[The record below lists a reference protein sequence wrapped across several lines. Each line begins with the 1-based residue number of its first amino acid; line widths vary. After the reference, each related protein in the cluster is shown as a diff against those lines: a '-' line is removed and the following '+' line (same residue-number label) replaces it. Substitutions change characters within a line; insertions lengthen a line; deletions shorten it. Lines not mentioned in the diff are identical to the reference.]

1 MHRGFSISLS
11 ENELREIVKQHH
23 KSGQKSYDWGYGPYA
38 EKDAEEVR
46 RAVDDYLKSV
56 SGSFPLQGE
65 YLETAYFPKRAYHV
79 FISHSS
85 SDKDVAM
92 RFAGFLK
99 LNFDLDCFVDSTV
112 WGYYEDLVDQVFRHV
127 LRHTVIAENK
137 KVELRKTV
145 STHVHCMLEKS
156 LVQIMDDSEC
166 LFFLNTP
173 NSVHCDSVR
182 DKTFSPWIYSEI
194 EASRVLRDKS
204 HKDRKRS
211 VVENFSQ
218 NGAIRDFIEYPLNT
232 GHLVKLT
239 SQDVSSWLSSLSY
252 SAQRHPELQTYL
264 RDLEGALDL
273 NGRAF
278 KALDCLYAKFP
289 VPALKN
295 LNS

>member
-23 KSGQKSYDWGYGPYA
+23 KSGQTPYDWGYGPYA

-46 RAVDDYLKSV
+46 RAVDDYLKSMT
-56 SGSFPLQGE
+56 GSIPLQGE

-85 SDKDVAM
+85 SDKDIAM
-92 RFAGFLK
+92 RLAGFLK

-112 WGYYEDLVDQVFRHV
+112 WGYYEDLVDQIFRHV
-127 LRHTVIAENK
+127 LKHTTIAENK
-137 KVELRKTV
+137 KAELRKTV

-156 LVQIMDDSEC
+156 LVQILDDSEC

-173 NSVHCDSVR
+173 NSVHCDSFR

-194 EASRVLRDKS
+194 EASRVLRDKL
-204 HKDRKRS
+204 HKGRKRGIM
-211 VVENFSQ
+211 ENFAQ
-218 NGAIRDFIEYPLNT
+218 DGAIRDFIEYPLNT

-239 SQDVSSWLSSLSY
+239 SQDIASWFTSLGY
-252 SAQRHPELQTYL
+252 SARRHPELQIYL
-264 RDLEGALDL
+264 QSLERSLDS
-273 NGRAF
+273 NDRAF
-278 KALDCLYAKFP
+278 KALDCLYERFPAPAKK
-289 VPALKN
+289 L
-295 LNS
+295 